1 MKENLLDAKLINL
14 NIQAS
19 DNVDAINQLG
29 KMLVDNGYIDPSY
42 TKSIIEREQTFPTGL
57 VLASAGI
64 AIPHASPENN
74 VLKNGIAAIS
84 LVKPVKFHSMENPD
98 SEIDVD
104 MVFMLALASSTDHL
118 DVLKKLFV
126 AFQNQ
131 SLVNALKHSTDKAEF
146 LKLLTNNLI

>member
-42 TKSIIEREQTFPTGL
+42 TKSVIEREQTFPTGL

-64 AIPHASPENN
+64 AIPHASP
-74 VLKNGIAAIS
+74 
-84 LVKPVKFHSMENPD
+84 
-98 SEIDVD
+98 
-104 MVFMLALASSTDHL
+104 
-118 DVLKKLFV
+118 
-126 AFQNQ
+126 
-131 SLVNALKHSTDKAEF
+131 
-146 LKLLTNNLI
+146 